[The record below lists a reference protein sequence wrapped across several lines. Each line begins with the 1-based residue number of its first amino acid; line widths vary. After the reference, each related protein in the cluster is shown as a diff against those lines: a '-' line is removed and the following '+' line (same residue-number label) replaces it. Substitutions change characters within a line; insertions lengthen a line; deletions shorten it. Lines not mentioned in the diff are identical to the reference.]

1 MDLTKTFL
9 RTSIDQVLSDL
20 PEMSKQMLEETLQS
34 LGVETSE
41 DFRFIKEEDLL
52 SALRPIQ
59 AVAAWKLTFQI
70 SETSSSSVYASPQP
84 STSSASPMQSPN
96 SSSSNSPSND
106 WLDKFVIPCEKFPEK
121 LMQCLSRGTRP
132 SPRLRREM
140 VRILV
145 RELNPEKTRIGK
157 RHCVEVAKKMV
168 AKYPQSLQDVI
179 EGDIIGSG
187 YHSLAKQLQN
197 RIENV
202 KRDMTPKIIKRR
214 HLTADSDTDEIPP
227 EKRAAVQDTYGCIN
241 WHVKFLPLEETPE
254 TQREKKEKLKVMS
267 QQPDANPLEVKD
279 LMKATYYT
287 QRKQVN
293 LGEHVKQLFNEWP
306 FWFEE
311 LGMAVHFKQLT
322 GVDLIDTFSRNVDLK
337 GKRLLNYLNIVCPTK
352 SKRFLQALT
361 KLKMVRGEAIGCSE
375 DLKEMILLL
384 LSYFDDQET
393 AMFCYVEE
401 TCLGQEVDVDQL
413 QLTPTIVVCGRSC
426 FSSKR
431 YMLSVDKQIVND
443 NIPSFMTAV
452 CLMFG
457 SYYCFNIHYPA
468 ELASILEFLQRCFF
482 SINPEKGTKVVK
494 TSSRLPV
501 NPRVLTLI
509 QDLADHEWCNA

>member
-1 MDLTKTFL
+1 
-9 RTSIDQVLSDL
+9 
-20 PEMSKQMLEETLQS
+20 
-34 LGVETSE
+34 
-41 DFRFIKEEDLL
+41 
-52 SALRPIQ
+52 
-59 AVAAWKLTFQI
+59 
-70 SETSSSSVYASPQP
+70 
-84 STSSASPMQSPN
+84 
-96 SSSSNSPSND
+96 
-106 WLDKFVIPCEKFPEK
+106 
-121 LMQCLSRGTRP
+121 
-132 SPRLRREM
+132 M
-140 VRILV
+140 V
-145 RELNPEKTRIGK
+145 G
-157 RHCVEVAKKMV
+157 
-168 AKYPQSLQDVI
+168 KYPQSLQDVI
-179 EGDIIGSG
+179 EGDIIGPG

-202 KRDMTPKIIKRR
+202 KRNMTPKIIKRR

-241 WHVKFLPLEETPE
+241 WHVKFLPLEETSE
-254 TQREKKEKLKVMS
+254 TQQEKKEKLKVMAHK
-267 QQPDANPLEVKD
+267 PDANPQEVKD

-293 LGEHVKQLFNEWP
+293 LGEHVKQLFDEWP

-322 GVDLIDTFSRNVDLK
+322 GIDLIDTFSRNVDLK
-337 GKRLLNYLNIVCPTK
+337 GKRLLNYLNTVCPTK

-384 LSYFDDQET
+384 LCYFDDQEN

-426 FSSKR
+426 FSSER

-443 NIPSFMTAV
+443 NISSFMTAV

-509 QDLADHEWCNA
+509 QDLSDHEWCNA